1 MQDEISRIVDEM
13 KSRKKDLSADV
24 SDLMTKVRIAD
35 AEIYMLGD
43 FIDILNELNE
53 SKK

>member
-1 MQDEISRIVDEM
+1 MQNEISRIVDEV
-13 KSRKKDLSADV
+13 KSKRKDLSADV
-24 SDLMTKVRIAD
+24 SELMTKVRIAD
-35 AEIYMLGD
+35 AEIYMIGD